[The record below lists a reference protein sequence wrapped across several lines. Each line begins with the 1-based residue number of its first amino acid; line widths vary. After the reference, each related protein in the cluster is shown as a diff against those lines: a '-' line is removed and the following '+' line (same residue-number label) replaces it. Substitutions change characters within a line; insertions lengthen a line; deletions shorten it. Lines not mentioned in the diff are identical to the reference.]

1 MTLIFN
7 IVYFF
12 TFHTFQLYK
21 EPFRIK
27 QLTTGNCWAPDSNL
41 EKIKATS
48 SCRDVF
54 QLLDNSK
61 LEHVNSQT
69 RVFFNGNTNEATL
82 TSNAG
87 NSFILSNNTIVEQ
100 REYGNQY
107 CYTEQDEKIQI
118 NGSFE
123 IGTRFCDSDSASHV
137 KILTGITKIHRD
149 NLYILFFI
157 IFSTFK
163 LSSTSKSFRGFCIG
177 LALRSHAPINFA

>member
-54 QLLDNSK
+54 QLLDTSK

-69 RVFFNGNTNEATL
+69 RVSLDGNTNEATL

-107 CYTEQDEKIQI
+107 CYTEQNGKIQT

-123 IGTRFCDSDSASHV
+123 IGTRFCDSDTASHV

>member
-7 IVYFF
+7 IVYFLI
-12 TFHTFQLYK
+12 FHTFQLYK

-54 QLLDNSK
+54 QLLDTSK

-69 RVFFNGNTNEATL
+69 RVSLDGNTNEATL

-107 CYTEQDEKIQI
+107 CYTEQNGKIQT
-118 NGSFE
+118 NGSFV
-123 IGTRFCDSDSASHV
+123 IGTRFCDSDTASHV
-137 KILTGITKIHRD
+137 KILPGITKIHCD
-149 NLYILFFI
+149 NFIYFIYYYIF
-157 IFSTFK
+157 
-163 LSSTSKSFRGFCIG
+163 
-177 LALRSHAPINFA
+177 NF